1 MVNFEPTPE
10 QQRFI
15 EASVRS
21 GRFRDAGEVL
31 REGLELLR
39 AHEASERRRYEA
51 WLADTR
57 RKIEEG
63 WQECERGEVVDG
75 EEAFRRLHER
85 IEEHARRER
94 ESPRDVK
101 P

>member
-31 REGLELLR
+31 REGLELLK
-39 AHEASERRRYEA
+39 AHEASQRRRYEA

-57 RKIEEG
+57 QKVQEG
-63 WQECERGEVVDG
+63 LDALDRGEWVEG
-75 EEAFRRLHER
+75 EDVIRLADER
-85 IEEHARRER
+85 LEECRRREL
-94 ESPRDVK
+94 ESGEKKK